1 MDYPELLAA
10 YDSLETKYNNLRE
23 AYLQVSIEYLL
34 LITDNL
40 THEEFEVFRNSEVYK
55 ELLGKIKLKE
65 NIL

>member
-10 YDSLETKYNNLRE
+10 YDSLETKYNSLRK

-40 THEEFEVFRNSEVYK
+40 TLEEFEVFRKSEVYK

-65 NIL
+65 SM

>member
-1 MDYPELLAA
+1 MNYPELLAA

-40 THEEFEVFRNSEVYK
+40 TTEEFEVFRNSEVYK

-65 NIL
+65 NM